1 MLFISNG
8 TAKTKLA
15 ILAFLY
21 LKKSVLFAVDSDG
34 ESTCDNDVSSCD
46 YSDGFQVVEE
56 LAANNTLFVEEFLR
70 VFTKMIEKV

>member
-1 MLFISNG
+1 M
-8 TAKTKLA
+8 
-15 ILAFLY
+15 
-21 LKKSVLFAVDSDG
+21 DSDG

-56 LAANNTLFVEEFLR
+56 LAANNTLFVEDFLR